1 MYEKSRIRNLI
12 KEELEKI
19 RTHRTE
25 LHQGCAA
32 CHVMFSLKEKLDI
45 PEQDCADLV
54 SELLSEDAVLNEK
67 FVQTVEQIHMV
78 ERHLGGSF
86 ALRER
91 ESKDAYLDAYFANVL
106 EELGS
111 DLNHFSHQT
120 LIRKLLLAYL
130 SLYIAQTI
138 GVDYHA
144 ATEELYYLL
153 RKNNS
158 KICKL
163 TNSFQR
169 LKQRL
174 SRIIFK
180 NFSQHSCDASR
191 SDPHNKSSRQVVC
204 KQSDR
209 KKTTAHCSI

>member
-1 MYEKSRIRNLI
+1 MYEKPRIRNLI

-19 RTHRTE
+19 RAHKTE
-25 LHQGCAA
+25 LQHGCAA

-54 SELLSEDAVLNEK
+54 SELLSEDSALNEE

-86 ALRER
+86 AMRER

-111 DLNHFSHQT
+111 DLNHFSHQA

-158 KICKL
+158 KNTQIDEFISKL
-163 TNSFQR
+163 EAKI
-169 LKQRL
+169 KQNH
-174 SRIIFK
+174 F
-180 NFSQHSCDASR
+180 
-191 SDPHNKSSRQVVC
+191 
-204 KQSDR
+204 
-209 KKTTAHCSI
+209 